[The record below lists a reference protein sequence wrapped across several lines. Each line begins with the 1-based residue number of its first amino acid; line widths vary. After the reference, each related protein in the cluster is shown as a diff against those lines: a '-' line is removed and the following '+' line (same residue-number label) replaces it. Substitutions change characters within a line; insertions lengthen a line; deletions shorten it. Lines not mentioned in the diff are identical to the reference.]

1 MQTMISLANTGYG
14 LHRPHLD
21 LVDHPVFQALPHNI
35 RSIAQTHS
43 RLIAEPAGES
53 LPGKGYLSFVLAG
66 VLGLFPDGDR
76 ICVATIVAGSVHGWD
91 HALEPEGDLPAA
103 RALIDTTLCRVPAA
117 CVVDGLG
124 RDWLNRLVARQSS
137 RRLSGLAAEAACNAS
152 HLVQER
158 LAKWLVRLHC
168 GANGAPLRLTQADF
182 GAMLGVQRTSVN
194 AAAGRLQALGL
205 VRFGRGKVQ
214 ILDLARLRAASCG
227 CGDPA
232 PASPSSGVVSAP
244 LGRAESPSW
253 ISQDAPRRGNAA

>member
-1 MQTMISLANTGYG
+1 MISLTNTGCG

-21 LVDHPVFQALPHNI
+21 LVDHPVFQALPRSI
-35 RSIAQTHS
+35 QSIAQARS
-43 RLIAEPAGES
+43 RLMTIPAGQPLVET
-53 LPGKGYLSFVLAG
+53 GFLSFVLAG
-66 VLGLFPDGDR
+66 VLGLFPHGDR
-76 ICVATIVAGSVHGWD
+76 ICVATVVAGSVHGWD
-91 HALEPEGDLPAA
+91 HALEPDAGRPTA
-103 RALIDTTLCRVPAA
+103 RALIDTTFCRVPAD

-194 AAAGRLQALGL
+194 AAAGRLQSLGL
-205 VRFGRGKVQ
+205 VRFGRGRVQ
-214 ILDLARLRAASCG
+214 ILDLAGLRAVSCG
-227 CGDPA
+227 CGD
-232 PASPSSGVVSAP
+232 SRTPSATMVVGP
-244 LGRAESPSW
+244 QRPAESASLV
-253 ISQDAPRRGNAA
+253 SNDAHQRDTAA

>member
-1 MQTMISLANTGYG
+1 MISLTNTGCG

-21 LVDHPVFQALPHNI
+21 LVDHPVFQALPRSI
-35 RSIAQTHS
+35 QSIAQARS
-43 RLIAEPAGES
+43 RLMTIPAGQPLVET
-53 LPGKGYLSFVLAG
+53 GFLSFVLAG
-66 VLGLFPDGDR
+66 VLGLFPHGDR
-76 ICVATIVAGSVHGWD
+76 ICVATVVAGSVHGWD
-91 HALEPEGDLPAA
+91 HALEPDAVRPTA
-103 RALIDTTLCRVPAA
+103 RALIDTTFCRVPAD

-194 AAAGRLQALGL
+194 AAAGRLQSLGL
-205 VRFGRGKVQ
+205 VRFGRGRVQ
-214 ILDLARLRAASCG
+214 ILDLAGLRAVSCG
-227 CGDPA
+227 CGD
-232 PASPSSGVVSAP
+232 SRTPSATMVVGP
-244 LGRAESPSW
+244 QRPAESASLV
-253 ISQDAPRRGNAA
+253 SNDAHQRDTAA

>member
-1 MQTMISLANTGYG
+1 MQTMISLTSAGCG

-21 LVDHPVFQALPHNI
+21 LVDHPVFQALPRSI
-35 RSIAQTHS
+35 QSIAQARS
-43 RLIAEPAGES
+43 RLMTIPAGQPLVET
-53 LPGKGYLSFVLAG
+53 GFLSFVLAG
-66 VLGLFPDGDR
+66 VLVLFPHGDR
-76 ICVATIVAGSVHGWD
+76 ICVATVVAGSVHGWD
-91 HALEPEGDLPAA
+91 HALEPDADRPTA
-103 RALIDTTLCRVPAA
+103 RALIDTTFCRVPAD

-194 AAAGRLQALGL
+194 AAAGRLQSLGL
-205 VRFGRGKVQ
+205 VRFGRGRVQ
-214 ILDLARLRAASCG
+214 ILDLAGLRAVSCG
-227 CGDPA
+227 CGD
-232 PASPSSGVVSAP
+232 SRTPSATMVVGP
-244 LGRAESPSW
+244 QRPAESASLV
-253 ISQDAPRRGNAA
+253 SNDAHQRDTAA

>member
-1 MQTMISLANTGYG
+1 MQTMISLTNIGCG

-21 LVDHPVFQALPHNI
+21 LVVHPVFQALPRSI
-35 RSIAQTHS
+35 QSIAQARS
-43 RLIAEPAGES
+43 RLMTIPAGQPLVET
-53 LPGKGYLSFVLAG
+53 GFLSFVLAG
-66 VLGLFPDGDR
+66 VLGLFPHGDR
-76 ICVATIVAGSVHGWD
+76 ICVATVVAGSVHGWD
-91 HALEPEGDLPAA
+91 HALDPDADRPTA
-103 RALIDTTLCRVPAA
+103 RALIDTTFCRVPAD

-194 AAAGRLQALGL
+194 AAAGRLQSLGL
-205 VRFGRGKVQ
+205 VRFGRGRVQ
-214 ILDLARLRAASCG
+214 ILDLAGLRAVSCG
-227 CGDPA
+227 CGD
-232 PASPSSGVVSAP
+232 SRTPSATMVVGP
-244 LGRAESPSW
+244 QRPAESASLV
-253 ISQDAPRRGNAA
+253 SNDAHQRDTAA

>member
-1 MQTMISLANTGYG
+1 MQTMISLTSAGCG

-21 LVDHPVFQALPHNI
+21 LVDHPVFQALPRSI
-35 RSIAQTHS
+35 QSIAQARS
-43 RLIAEPAGES
+43 RLMTIPAGQPLVET
-53 LPGKGYLSFVLAG
+53 GFLSFVLAG
-66 VLGLFPDGDR
+66 VLGLFPHGDR
-76 ICVATIVAGSVHGWD
+76 ICVATVVAGSVHGWD
-91 HALEPEGDLPAA
+91 HALEPDADRPTA
-103 RALIDTTLCRVPAA
+103 RALIDTTFCWVPAD

-194 AAAGRLQALGL
+194 AAAGRLQSLGL
-205 VRFGRGKVQ
+205 VRFGRGRVQ
-214 ILDLARLRAASCG
+214 ILDLAGLRAVSCG
-227 CGDPA
+227 CGD
-232 PASPSSGVVSAP
+232 SRTPSATMVVGP
-244 LGRAESPSW
+244 QRPAESASLV
-253 ISQDAPRRGNAA
+253 SNDAHQRDTAA

>member
-1 MQTMISLANTGYG
+1 MQTMISLTNTGCG

-21 LVDHPVFQALPHNI
+21 LNDHPVFQALPRNI
-35 RSIAQTHS
+35 QSIAQAHS
-43 RLIAEPAGES
+43 RLMSIPAGQPLVE
-53 LPGKGYLSFVLAG
+53 KGFLSFVLAG
-66 VLGLFPDGDR
+66 VLGLFPHGGR
-76 ICVATIVAGSVHGWD
+76 ICVATVVAGSVHGWD
-91 HALEPEGDLPAA
+91 HALEPDGDRPTP
-103 RALIDTTLCRVPAA
+103 RALIDTTFCRVPAD

-124 RDWLNRLVARQSS
+124 REWLNRLVARQSS

-194 AAAGRLQALGL
+194 AAAGRLQAQGL

-214 ILDLARLRAASCG
+214 ILDLAGLRAVSCG
-227 CGDPA
+227 CGDIDSSSAVAVTAPRRPA
-232 PASPSSGVVSAP
+232 EAA
-244 LGRAESPSW
+244 SW
-253 ISQDAPRRGNAA
+253 ISRDGPLQDTAA

>member
-1 MQTMISLANTGYG
+1 M
-14 LHRPHLD
+14 P
-21 LVDHPVFQALPHNI
+21 
-35 RSIAQTHS
+35 
-43 RLIAEPAGES
+43 
-53 LPGKGYLSFVLAG
+53 
-66 VLGLFPDGDR
+66 
-76 ICVATIVAGSVHGWD
+76 
-91 HALEPEGDLPAA
+91 LPA
-103 RALIDTTLCRVPAA
+103 D

-194 AAAGRLQALGL
+194 AAAGRLQSLGL

-214 ILDLARLRAASCG
+214 ILDLAGLRAVSCG
-227 CGDPA
+227 CGDSRTPSATMVVAPQRPA
-232 PASPSSGVVSAP
+232 EPASWFSN
-244 LGRAESPSW
+244 
-253 ISQDAPRRGNAA
+253 DARQRDTAA

>member
-1 MQTMISLANTGYG
+1 MQTMISLTNTGCG

-21 LVDHPVFQALPHNI
+21 LVDHPVFQALPRSI
-35 RSIAQTHS
+35 QSIAQARS
-43 RLIAEPAGES
+43 RLMTIPAGQPLVET
-53 LPGKGYLSFVLAG
+53 GFLSFVLAG
-66 VLGLFPDGDR
+66 VLGLFPHGDR
-76 ICVATIVAGSVHGWD
+76 ICVATVVAGSVHGWD
-91 HALEPEGDLPAA
+91 HALDPDADRPTA
-103 RALIDTTLCRVPAA
+103 RALIDTTFCRVPAD

-194 AAAGRLQALGL
+194 AAAGRLQSLGL
-205 VRFGRGKVQ
+205 VRFGRGRVQ
-214 ILDLARLRAASCG
+214 ILDLAGLRAVSCG
-227 CGDPA
+227 CGD
-232 PASPSSGVVSAP
+232 SRTPSATMVVGP
-244 LGRAESPSW
+244 QPPAESASL
-253 ISQDAPRRGNAA
+253 ISNDAHQRDTAA

>member
-1 MQTMISLANTGYG
+1 MQTMISLANTGCG

-21 LVDHPVFQALPHNI
+21 LVDHPVFQALP
-35 RSIAQTHS
+35 RSIQTIVQPHS
-43 RLIAEPAGES
+43 RLMTIPAGEP
-53 LPGKGYLSFVLAG
+53 LVETRFLSFVLTG
-66 VLGLFPDGDR
+66 VLGLFPHDDR
-76 ICVATIVAGSVHGWD
+76 ICVATVVAGSVHGWD
-91 HALEPEGDLPAA
+91 HALEPDADRPTA
-103 RALIDTTLCRVPAA
+103 RALIDTTLCRVPVD

-137 RRLSGLAAEAACNAS
+137 RRLSELAAEAACNAS

-194 AAAGRLQALGL
+194 AAAGRLQSLGL

-214 ILDLARLRAASCG
+214 ILDLAGLRAASCG
-227 CGDPA
+227 CGDNRAPSASMVVARQCPA
-232 PASPSSGVVSAP
+232 EPA
-244 LGRAESPSW
+244 SW
-253 ISQDAPRRGNAA
+253 ISSDARQRDTVA

>member
-1 MQTMISLANTGYG
+1 MQTMISLTNTGCG
-14 LHRPHLD
+14 HHRPHLD
-21 LVDHPVFQALPHNI
+21 LIDHPVFQALPRSI
-35 RSIAQTHS
+35 QSIAQARS
-43 RLIAEPAGES
+43 RLMSLPAGQPMAES
-53 LPGKGYLSFVLAG
+53 GFLSFVLAG
-66 VLGLFPDGDR
+66 VLGLFPNGDG
-76 ICVATIVAGSVHGWD
+76 ICVATVVAGSVHGWD
-91 HALEPEGDLPAA
+91 HALEPDIDRPTA
-103 RALIDTTLCRVPAA
+103 RALIDTTFCQVPAD

-194 AAAGRLQALGL
+194 AAAGRLQAMDL

-214 ILDLARLRAASCG
+214 ILNLAGLRAVSCG
-227 CGDPA
+227 CGEDAPFSA
-232 PASPSSGVVSAP
+232 SVAATHLRAEPAS
-244 LGRAESPSW
+244 W
-253 ISQDAPRRGNAA
+253 TSQDAALRDTAA